1 MSMTPYEPATAE
13 EAAID
18 LRDAPARQRY
28 CTWLQYW
35 RDCASPACRR
45 AHACTGDPTACF
57 LGRYMRLSEA
67 ARVWVIAGIHALD
80 LGLTAR
86 NAAGAADL
94 ALLQHVKKAERL
106 PRHLP
111 RRKRWRLVAD
121 ADPAGAAGTDLGFT
135 RDRIGMRKPAKADLR

>member
-1 MSMTPYEPATAE
+1 MSMTSYEPASAE
-13 EAAID
+13 EAADD
-18 LRDAPARQRY
+18 LRDAPVRKRY

-35 RDCASPACRR
+35 RDCEAPACRR

-94 ALLQHVKKAERL
+94 ALLRHIKMADRL
-106 PRHLP
+106 PRHPP

-121 ADPAGAAGTDLGFT
+121 ADPAGAAGCETHAV
-135 RDRIGMRKPAKADLR
+135 RHKADRNGR